1 MSRVRPSLEQIADQQ
16 WRDYQARN
24 PGAYFAEFPDSL
36 DLTQAYALQ
45 DAVSRLRTGAGDVVI
60 GYKVGCTGP
69 GMIEPFGMEGPV
81 RGCLFRSEL
90 RRSGDLIGAQT
101 YAGLAVEGEMAVRIG
116 ADGEL
121 AEAFPVIELH
131 NFVFRGP
138 KKTLPELVG
147 NNALNA
153 GVVLPVGTGP
163 WSMHDAASAAK
174 LMVRINSDLVG
185 EGGLWP
191 RPGGAQASVAWL
203 RGHLAEHNLALAP
216 DHLVLTGTALG
227 LYPVR
232 PGDHI
237 SVGINGVSAVQCQVT

>member
-1 MSRVRPSLEQIADQQ
+1 VSRVRPSLEQIAEQQ
-16 WRDYQARN
+16 WRDYQAHN
-24 PGAYFAEFPDSL
+24 PGAYFAESPDSL

-69 GMIEPFGMEGPV
+69 GTIEQFGMEGPV

-90 RRSGDLIGAQT
+90 RRSGDLIDAQSH
-101 YAGLAVEGEMAVRIG
+101 AGLAVEGEMALRIG
-116 ADGEL
+116 PRGEV

-138 KKTLPELVG
+138 RKTLPELVG

-153 GVVLPVGTGP
+153 GVVLPVGAGP
-163 WSMHDAASAAK
+163 WPMHVAASAAK
-174 LMVRINSDLVG
+174 LTVWINGDLVG

-191 RPGGAQASVAWL
+191 RPGGAQASLGWL
-203 RGHLAEHNLALAP
+203 QSHLAEHNLALAP
-216 DHLVLTGTALG
+216 GHLVLTGTALG

-237 SVGINGVSAVQCQVT
+237 SVGIDGVSAVQCQVA

>member
-1 MSRVRPSLEQIADQQ
+1 MSRVLPSLEQIAEQQ

-24 PGAYFAEFPDSL
+24 PGRYFAESPDSL

-45 DAVSRLRTGAGDVVI
+45 DAVSRLRTGDGDVVI

-69 GMIEPFGMEGPV
+69 GTIEQFGMEGPV

-90 RRSGDLIGAQT
+90 HRSGDIIDAHAH
-101 YAGLAVEGEMAVRIG
+101 AGLAIEGEMALRIG
-116 ADGEL
+116 PRGEV
-121 AEAFPVIELH
+121 AEAFPVVELH
-131 NFVFRGP
+131 NFVFHGP
-138 KKTLPELVG
+138 RKTLPELVG

-163 WSMHDAASAAK
+163 WPMHHAGSAAK
-174 LMVRINSDLVG
+174 LTVRINGDLAG

-191 RPGGAQASVAWL
+191 RPGGAQASVGWL
-203 RGHLAEHNLALAP
+203 RRHLAEHNLALEP
-216 DHLVLTGTALG
+216 GHLVLTGTPLG

-232 PGDHI
+232 PGDYI
-237 SVGINGVSAVQCQVT
+237 SVSINGVWGVQCQVT